1 MTLFRLF
8 GCLLVVGALVV
19 AAVVG
24 QTQEPAGVKMVSA
37 ADKFLSSL
45 TPEQKEKA
53 QFKFDDPERTDW
65 NFVPLQD
72 KEKKPLRKGLR
83 LDQMTPVQRDAALSL
98 VKTGTSNDG
107 YIKATTI
114 MNLEAVLRDLEKNG
128 ANARNPD
135 WYFFSVFGTPQ
146 KTGKWGWRV
155 EGHHLSLN
163 FTIDNGKVQSAT
175 PAFFGANPAILR
187 DGDRQGDA
195 VLPDTQDIARLLAN
209 SLSDEQQKLAHR
221 DKDFPEIDAKST
233 APKVGDPEGLPVA
246 KMNEKQKTLLMN
258 LLESYAHRLVP
269 EIADAQL
276 RELRDAGV
284 DKIHF
289 AYSGKFEA
297 GKPTTYRIQGPTFLV
312 EFLNVQADGSNNPA
326 NHIHS
331 AWRTIGGDFGMK

>member
-1 MTLFRLF
+1 MLI
-8 GCLLVVGALVV
+8 VGALVV

-24 QTQEPAGVKMVSA
+24 QTQEPAGVKMATA
-37 ADKFLSSL
+37 AEKFLTTL

-72 KEKKPLRKGLR
+72 KDKKPLRKGLR
-83 LDQMTPVQRDAALSL
+83 LDQMTPQQRDAALGL

-128 ANARNPD
+128 TNARNPD

-163 FTIDNGKVQSAT
+163 FTIDNGKIQSAT

-195 VLPDTQDIARLLAN
+195 VLPDSQDLARSLAS
-209 SLSDEQQKLAHR
+209 SLSDDQKKLAQR
-221 DKDFPEIDAKST
+221 DKDFPEIEAKT
-233 APKVGDPEGLPVA
+233 RAPKSADPVGLPVA
-246 KMNEKQKTLLMN
+246 QMTDKQKDLLMK
-258 LLESYAHRLVP
+258 LLESYAHRLIP

-276 RELRDAGV
+276 KELHDAGI

-289 AYSGKFEA
+289 AYSGSFES
-297 GKPTTYRIQGPTFLV
+297 GKPTTYRIQGPTFVV

-331 AWRTIGGDFGMK
+331 AWRTIGGDFGTK